1 MNEMIGQLLDLTQV
15 ESGTEVIT
23 KAQIDLAALIERIA
37 QDADYEARAIQRAVR
52 VVQNQACE
60 TRGSIELLGS
70 AIENVMRF
78 GIRLQRLRWKC
89 R

>member
-1 MNEMIGQLLDLTQV
+1 M
-15 ESGTEVIT
+15 

-37 QDADYEARAIQRAVR
+37 QDAEYEARASERAVR

-70 AIENVMRF
+70 AIENVDPR
-78 GIRLQRLRWKC
+78 
-89 R
+89 

>member
-15 ESGTEVIT
+15 ESGTELIT
-23 KAQIDLAALIERIA
+23 KTQIDLAALIERIA

-60 TRGSIELLGS
+60 TRGSIELVGSDRERYPCGS
-70 AIENVMRF
+70 AYCSRD
-78 GIRLQRLRWKC
+78 
-89 R
+89 